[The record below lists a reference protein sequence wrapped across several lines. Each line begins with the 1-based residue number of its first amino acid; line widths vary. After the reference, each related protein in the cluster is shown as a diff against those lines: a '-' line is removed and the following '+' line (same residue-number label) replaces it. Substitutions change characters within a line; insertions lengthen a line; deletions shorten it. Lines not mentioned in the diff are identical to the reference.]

1 MRNQKK
7 EYYDTPLEICYKEIS
22 RIVEGVYSNNIVL
35 GKGKAKTMI
44 AVSRNDLLTIHQY
57 PKKFH
62 KTINAIFIHSKCF
75 ADENGQFYMTYEQ
88 ISEAAPCSLRTAVS
102 HIKELEELKVIKV
115 MRSPIL
121 FDGETPYNL
130 PNTYELNLD
139 FIDGDND
146 TSVTIEAPK
155 LDKYGNTKIELIL
168 KVFPD
173 KEWMDIDNI
182 LKKALLKRTKYKK

>member
-1 MRNQKK
+1 
-7 EYYDTPLEICYKEIS
+7 
-22 RIVEGVYSNNIVL
+22 
-35 GKGKAKTMI
+35 
-44 AVSRNDLLTIHQY
+44 
-57 PKKFH
+57 
-62 KTINAIFIHSKCF
+62 
-75 ADENGQFYMTYEQ
+75 
-88 ISEAAPCSLRTAVS
+88 
-102 HIKELEELKVIKV
+102 

-173 KEWMDIDNI
+173 KEWMDIDDI
-182 LKKALLKRTKYKK
+182 LKKALLKRTPQMIMN